1 MSDIV
6 FVSDFFVEQV
16 LGGGELNDYECH
28 SLLSERGFTTHRVN
42 SHLLSVDD
50 LDHNHVYIISNFI
63 NLSEQVKDKM
73 SDYKYI
79 IYEHDHKYIKNRN
92 PALFV
97 NFVAPDNML
106 INIDFY
112 KNAKAVL
119 CQSEFHMD
127 IVYKNTKLNNLI
139 NLSGNLWSKES
150 LDFMSSMCDKEK
162 TDSFAI
168 LDSKIGHKNTT
179 GCVNYCLSKGGNY
192 NLISD
197 NNYFSFL
204 TKLGKNKKFIFIP
217 RTPETLSRVCVEAR
231 MMNMSVVVNELVGA
245 SKESWFSLKGKELVE
260 LMFSK
265 RETIIDTMLGILDE
279 K

>member
-1 MSDIV
+1 MNDII
-6 FVSDFFVEQV
+6 FISDFFVEQI
-16 LGGGELNDYECH
+16 LGGGELNDFECYN
-28 SLLSERGFTTHRVN
+28 LLSEKGFVTRRVN

-50 LDHNHVYIISNFI
+50 LDSNHIYVISNFI
-63 NLSEQVKDKM
+63 NLKEQVKKAL

-92 PALFV
+92 PASFV

-106 INIDFY
+106 TNISFY

-119 CQSEFHMD
+119 CQSKFHLD
-127 IVYKNTKLNNLI
+127 IVYKNTKLDNLI
-139 NLSGNLWSKES
+139 NLSGNLWSKKS
-150 LDFMSSMCDKEK
+150 LDFMASMSDKKK

-168 LDSKIGHKNTT
+168 LDSKIGHKNTM
-179 GCVNYCLSKGGNY
+179 GWGNYCLSKGGNY

-204 TKLGKNKKFIFIP
+204 TKLGQNKRFIFIP
-217 RTPETLSRVCVEAR
+217 KTPETLSRVCVEAR
-231 MMNMSVVVNELVGA
+231 MMNMSVIVNELVGA

-265 RETIIDTMLGILDE
+265 RETIVDTLLDVINE
-279 K
+279 E